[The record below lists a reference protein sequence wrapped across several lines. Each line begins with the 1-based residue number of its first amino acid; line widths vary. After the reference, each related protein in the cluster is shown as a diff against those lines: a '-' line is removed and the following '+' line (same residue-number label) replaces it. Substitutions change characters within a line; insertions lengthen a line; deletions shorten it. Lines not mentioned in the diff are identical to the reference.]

1 MLIALWIV
9 NALLAL
15 AFLGAGLMK
24 VARPAAA
31 LQAVGMTWI
40 EDFGPASAKLIG
52 ALEVIGALG
61 LILPLL
67 TGVAPILAPLAAV
80 GLAVLM
86 IGATVVHLRRK
97 ESATPGLVLGV
108 VSVVSAMLG
117 FLVVLG

>member
-1 MLIALWIV
+1 MLIALWII

-24 VARPAAA
+24 AARPVAA
-31 LQAVGMTWI
+31 LQASGMTWI
-40 EDFGPASAKLIG
+40 EDFGPASTKLIG

-67 TGVAPILAPLAAV
+67 TGVAPILAPLAAT
-80 GLAVLM
+80 GLAILM
-86 IGATVVHLRRK
+86 IGAVVVHLRRK
-97 ESATPGLVLGV
+97 ESAMPGIVLGA
-108 VSVVSAMLG
+108 VSVASAVLG